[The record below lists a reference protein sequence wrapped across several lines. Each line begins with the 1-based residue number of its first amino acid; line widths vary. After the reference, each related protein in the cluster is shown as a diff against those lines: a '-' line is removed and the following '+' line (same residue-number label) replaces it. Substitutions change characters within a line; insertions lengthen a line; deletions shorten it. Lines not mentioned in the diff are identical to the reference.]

1 MLTDPIQDAAM
12 GRPIRRTP
20 DEWKAIEKT
29 KAFWSGAKAL
39 TALIF
44 VIVIGA
50 ALAVKIGSQVTGIN
64 SPSGLSDL
72 LLVILV
78 GTVVLVVGMAFR

>member
-1 MLTDPIQDAAM
+1 M
-12 GRPIRRTP
+12 GRPIRHTP
-20 DEWKAIEKT
+20 DEWKAIEKQ
-29 KAFWSGAKAL
+29 KAFWRDVKGL

-50 ALAVKIGSQVTGIN
+50 ALIMKVGAQITGIK

-72 LLVILV
+72 FLVILV
-78 GTVVLVVGMAFR
+78 GAVVLIVGMAFR